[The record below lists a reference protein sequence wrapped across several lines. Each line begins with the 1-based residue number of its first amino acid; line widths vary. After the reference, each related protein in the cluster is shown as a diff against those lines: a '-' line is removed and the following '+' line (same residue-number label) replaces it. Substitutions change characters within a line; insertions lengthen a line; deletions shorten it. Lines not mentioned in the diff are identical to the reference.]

1 MVAHANN
8 IDFKPNPTV
17 TLDIV
22 TLKTNVANACIQTVQ
37 EAMDGIGG
45 KSFYR
50 KNTLERIFRDVQ
62 AAPFHPIPTW
72 EQYLF
77 TGQRVLESV

>member
-1 MVAHANN
+1 
-8 IDFKPNPTV
+8 
-17 TLDIV
+17 
-22 TLKTNVANACIQTVQ
+22 
-37 EAMDGIGG
+37 MDGIGG